1 MKSWVQDPH
10 PNHAF
15 RFHSDRFDQG
25 EPNMIRN
32 FIKIGWRNIRKHKG
46 YSMINITGLAIG
58 MACCI
63 LISIWVLDELSY
75 DRFHEHSQNLYRV
88 EENQDYS
95 SRNYHVNVTPYPLAP
110 ALKEEIPDIQ
120 DATRYVYTGGWL
132 LRYEDKAFFE
142 SNIRAVDPSFL
153 NMFAFPLIQGDKE
166 TALNSPYSLLVT
178 EEMAEK
184 YFGRNVPIGQTVSI
198 NNQHVFTITGVLKD
212 IPHNT
217 ILQFDF
223 LIPYEFLESTGETNP
238 SFDSN
243 SIQTFV
249 KLQENAT
256 AAQVNGKIHGFIKA
270 RIPQSG
276 TTLELMSFTRIHLHA
291 YFGWVK
297 ETGAIKYVYIFSIIA
312 FFVLLIACINFM
324 NLSTAR
330 SAGRAK
336 EVGLRKVVGALKRNL
351 IRQFYGESIIYAFIA
366 LFFAM
371 AIVTA
376 LLPAFSRLAS
386 KELSWGVAGTA
397 ILLLGLLVITIFT
410 GIIAGSYPALYL
422 STFQPV
428 KVLRGSHKSGTA
440 SKTFRR
446 VLVIIQFTLSIILI
460 IGTAVIYKQLNFMK
474 HRDLGWDKE
483 QLLYIVLRGDIGASY
498 ETLKTELKKDSRVLG
513 ITASSHL
520 PTNIGSNS
528 GGADWDGKDPDL
540 SVLIGISSVDFD
552 YIETLKIEMAE
563 GRSFS
568 KEFASDM
575 QTSFIVNEEV
585 AKIMGKESV
594 VGERFSFQSIDGT
607 IVGVMKNFHFQ
618 SVRSTIEPLAIVID
632 PEYFQVMLIRLA
644 PGEVAVSMKSIEETW
659 NRIVSDY
666 PFEFSFMDERVDQL
680 YRTEQRIGTLLK
692 YFAGLAIFIA
702 CLGLFGLA
710 SFTSEQRT
718 KEIGIRK
725 VLGASST
732 KITLLL
738 CKESFFLVILAN
750 IIALPTAFFLMR
762 NWLQSY
768 AYRTSLSVNI
778 FISAMAIAL
787 VIALISVSFQAV
799 RAALAD
805 PSDSLR
811 YE

>member
-1 MKSWVQDPH
+1 LNFQESNVIK
-10 PNHAF
+10 
-15 RFHSDRFDQG
+15 
-25 EPNMIRN
+25 N
-32 FIKIGWRNIRKHKG
+32 FIKIAWRNIKKHKG
-46 YSMINITGLAIG
+46 YSSINITGLAMG

-75 DRFHEHSQNLYRV
+75 DRFHEQSNSLYRV

-95 SRNYHVNVTPYPLAP
+95 GRNYHVNVTPYPLAP

-120 DATRYVYTGGWL
+120 DATRYVYAGGRL
-132 LRYEDKAFFE
+132 LRFEEKAFFE

-153 NMFAFPLIQGDKE
+153 HMFAFPLIQGDKD
-166 TALNSPYSLLVT
+166 TALNSPHSLVLT

-184 YFGRNVPIGQTVSI
+184 YFGQNVPIGQIISI
-198 NNQHVFTITGVLKD
+198 NNSFEFTVTGVLKN

-223 LIPYEFLESTGETNP
+223 LIPYEFLNSTGETND
-238 SFDSN
+238 SFGSN

-249 KLQENAT
+249 KLQENT
-256 AAQVNGKIHGFIKA
+256 TEEQVNEKIYGFIKTKV
-270 RIPQSG
+270 PQTG
-276 TTLELMSFTRIHLHA
+276 TTLELMPFTRIHLHA

-297 ETGAIKYVYIFSIIA
+297 EAGAIRYVYIFSIIA
-312 FFVLLIACINFM
+312 LFVLLIACINFM

-351 IRQFYGESIIYAFIA
+351 IRQFYGESIVYALIA
-366 LFFAM
+366 LFFAVV
-371 AIVTA
+371 IVTA

-386 KELSWGVAGTA
+386 KELSWGVAGTDV
-397 ILLLGLLVITIFT
+397 LLLGLLAITLFT
-410 GIIAGSYPALYL
+410 GIVSGSYPALFL

-428 KVLRGSHKSGTA
+428 KVLRGSQKSGAA

-446 VLVIIQFTLSIILI
+446 ILVVVQFSLSIMLI
-460 IGTAVIYKQLNFMK
+460 IGTSIIYKQLNYMK

-483 QLLYIVLRGDIGASY
+483 QLLFIVLRGDIGASY
-498 ETLKTELKKDSRVLG
+498 ETLKTELKKDSSILG
-513 ITASSHL
+513 VTASSHL

-528 GGADWDGKDPDL
+528 GGADWDGKDPEL
-540 SVLIGISSVDFD
+540 SVLIGISTVDFD
-552 YIETLKIEMAE
+552 YIETLKIDMAE
-563 GRSFS
+563 GRSFA
-568 KEFASDM
+568 KEFPADTK
-575 QTSFIVNEEV
+575 TSFIVNEEV
-585 AKIMGKESV
+585 AKLMGKESV
-594 VGERFSFQSIDGT
+594 VEERFRFQGIDGT

-632 PEYFQVMLIRLA
+632 PDYYQVMLIRLA
-644 PGEVAVSMKSIEETW
+644 PGDVSASMKSIEDTW
-659 NRIVSDY
+659 SRIVPNY
-666 PFEFSFMDERVDQL
+666 PFEFSFMDERVDQM
-680 YRTEQRIGTLLK
+680 YRTEERIGTLLK
-692 YFAGLAIFIA
+692 YFAGLAVFIA

-710 SFTSEQRT
+710 SFTAEQRT

-725 VLGASST
+725 VLGASAP
-732 KITLLL
+732 KITMLL
-738 CKESFFLVILAN
+738 CKEFFFLVILAN
-750 IIALPTAFFLMR
+750 AVAIPAAYFLMR

-768 AYRTSLSVNI
+768 AYRTALNANL
-778 FISAMAIAL
+778 FLLAMVLALIIAM
-787 VIALISVSFQAV
+787 ISVSFQAI

-805 PSDSLR
+805 PADSLR